1 MEELPKHLKTLPLY
15 HSFLF
20 TFCSFSCFSFFSSFG
35 LRGTLHSAHS
45 FNYHCRGPV
54 VRPKKMAGEIAV
66 QHGELLLCV
75 LKLLFKIQKGEN
87 YTTPA
92 ER

>member
-1 MEELPKHLKTLPLY
+1 
-15 HSFLF
+15 
-20 TFCSFSCFSFFSSFG
+20 
-35 LRGTLHSAHS
+35 
-45 FNYHCRGPV
+45 
-54 VRPKKMAGEIAV
+54 MAGEIAV